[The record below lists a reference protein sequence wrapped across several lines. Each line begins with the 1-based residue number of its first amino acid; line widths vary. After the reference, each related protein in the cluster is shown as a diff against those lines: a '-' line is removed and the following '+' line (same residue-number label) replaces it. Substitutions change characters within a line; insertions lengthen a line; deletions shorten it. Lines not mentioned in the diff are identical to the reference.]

1 MLLWMSVSLVCQRL
15 RELRKSIGISQHA
28 IGAQVF
34 VSDLGWAKIN
44 NRTRQPSDE
53 ILEKPA
59 DWMLKDD
66 YLKSRWKSELLDEL
80 LSLKYMA
87 HLPPFVRRL
96 PRDFHQ
102 SLTCPPSAVPGGR
115 ACGVLPGQAEE
126 LAISREPRS
135 PQRGRS
141 SNAMSLRPAR
151 R

>member
-1 MLLWMSVSLVCQRL
+1 MSLSLVCQRL
-15 RELRKSIGISQHA
+15 RELRKFIGISKYA
-28 IGAQVF
+28 FGAHSF
-34 VSDLGWAKIN
+34 VSALGWAKIK

-59 DWMLKDD
+59 DWMLKDG
-66 YLKSRWKSELLDEL
+66 YLKSRWQSEPLDEL
-80 LSLKYMA
+80 LSLKYME

-102 SLTCPPSAVPGGR
+102 SLICPPSAVSGGR
-115 ACGVLPGQAEE
+115 ACGVLPGQAEK
-126 LAISREPRS
+126 LTISREPRS